1 MVDQNAIRFTSDGF
15 SIFSEILLIVAIP
28 IHELAVAGQEI
39 VDVQLVQEYVLL
51 ALPSLPIKHEF
62 HVVTQRKILEPTWK
76 VDACL
81 SAQFGVFRKIRRFR
95 LLTILHIFRPLFD
108 NFLTKSYE
116 LFGLLAAC

>member
-1 MVDQNAIRFTSDGF
+1 VVDQNAIRFTSDGF

-62 HVVTQRKILEPTWK
+62 HVVTQRKILEPTRK